1 MIDRPGQQR
10 ATDGAERGR
19 QADSPAEMPML
30 SWQEILVR
38 TWNESSKDNVAL
50 VAAGVTFY
58 AFLAL
63 VPMLAAIVLSYGLF
77 ARPEAV
83 IHAVGSL
90 TAILP
95 PNVSKLIGGM
105 LLTVVHS
112 SGGKKGLGIFV
123 ALAVALWGSRNAAG
137 SLIIALNIAYE
148 EEEQRGF
155 VHRTLLAL
163 AITLGAVALG
173 LAAIAATT
181 ALAFFANLW
190 PDASG
195 LVRSLGRVVTYPLLA
210 SGGAAA
216 AATLYRYG
224 PSRDRARWSWLT
236 PGSLFSA
243 LGWLLLTIGF
253 GLYVRRIA
261 HYDAT
266 YGSLGAVIALLTWIY
281 LSSYVFLFGG
291 ELNSEV
297 EHQTARDTTDGGVQ
311 PLGERGAWAADHVA
325 NGPDDEDNEKG
336 RGGGGVTAREH
347 PNARGSGQVAHDR
360 AARGTPLPCVTHYQS
375 RRSVG
380 GLRQGWNGRVGP
392 LDRRPVVAQAQ
403 GQGSHRRGADRRR
416 RRACLSYPRKGRQRL
431 GRHRK

>member
-336 RGGGGVTAREH
+336 RGGGESPLANTQMPEDRDKSRMTEPPAEH
-347 PNARGSGQVAHDR
+347 PYLA
-360 AARGTPLPCVTHYQS
+360 S
-375 RRSVG
+375 RIT
-380 GLRQGWNGRVGP
+380 N
-392 LDRRPVVAQAQ
+392 
-403 GQGSHRRGADRRR
+403 RGAQL
-416 RRACLSYPRKGRQRL
+416 AGFAKVGMVASVLSTAGLSLLRRKGRAVTGAALIAAAAGLAYLTRE
-431 GRHRK
+431 KDDKD